1 MANRKTPRSS
11 RPAGTALVRVAGN
24 SNPALPRIGK
34 YEMTAEIGHGT
45 RIKAFQAFDPAM
57 GRPVTLKILTDVAD
71 TKMAERFRRDVSG
84 VANAGTGSL
93 VAVYELGEHVG
104 LPFATFQYLGDET
117 LRLAIDSRRPLTLF
131 QKVLAMWQIAEGLQA
146 AYSAGLGYVG
156 LRPSGVVL
164 AERVAKIQ
172 DFGVVRLA
180 GDGQDE
186 EAFYRA
192 PEQLAGRFRPDSL
205 CDIFAFGVV
214 YYEFLMG
221 SRPFST
227 ERGVP
232 NETGSS
238 RNQRP
243 SIRERLP
250 ECPEALERLVYR
262 ALETDRELRYQTWD
276 DIQYDADPI
285 LRDLK
290 RSYTAGLLADVA
302 RLMEAQDLDSAQS
315 LVREILELDPDNPNA
330 YRLRTEL
337 RGRIDRRAVEVRVD
351 ALLRD
356 ADLEVAASRLG
367 RAVELLE
374 AAARLDQA
382 SSEVKSR
389 LEQTR
394 ARLAQSERSS
404 ALIAQ
409 AEQLFDQ
416 QRLAEAHD
424 KASEAVASDP
434 QNAPARKWLETI
446 DAALRR
452 QEKDTAIEEDLARA
466 KSLLLEEAFDDALT
480 ILTDLRDQCPD
491 SEEIRQWLEHVE
503 TQKAKAER
511 QARLEAQRQSVGSLV
526 AQGRIADAV
535 PLLEQLTAEF
545 PEDEPLSTLL
555 LEAREQMERD
565 ARVATAVRTALDEAQ
580 WLADSQRLDLAAQL
594 LRAKAAEFP
603 NDPSVASRLA
613 AIEELL
619 PGWEKSRLVQD
630 ALGRARDLEQS
641 QQWSVALAVLEEAL
655 QIDPSSKDALEAA
668 ERLRTRLREQER
680 RRKLQRRLD
689 AIGQKVAAEAW
700 PQALSLLEAAQAE
713 FPGESEIEA
722 LLPQVR
728 DGLRRAESERVAAEV
743 RQSLA
748 DDEIEQAEQILLEG
762 AESLP
767 EASRRALEQELEAK
781 RKFRDEW
788 RTAQVLFGRRQF
800 QQAEEILIRL
810 AAPNRPDVE
819 ALLEKVREATAAT
832 EEDLLYQRGREKA
845 LKLIQKQEF
854 QQASDLLRS
863 LLSLFPADPILE
875 RDLWSIPGG
884 QRIPSKHK
892 VQRPS
897 SDRPPATAQRYDEEW
912 RRPGR
917 ERPPAAPSGSS
928 SRISN
933 VGSPRWAASAA
944 AALLVLV
951 SASAAVWR
959 LSHSGSPAAKPVS
972 VTQAAPSALRSAPE
986 PDAPVQSPASVPPGA
1001 YTVRPEPLDAAPVE
1015 EKPATKPVPPQ
1026 PRRSF
1031 VPPPLNTNPPE
1042 DSAAL
1047 LLPPPNADPTS
1058 VRQAPA
1064 LPVAVGEPPRVVP
1077 PPESPKNDPGAG
1089 TGPKASSGG
1098 KYVPAKLLS
1107 RPLPILPAIA
1117 KQRGL
1122 YGVVTL
1128 SATVDKQGAVSN
1140 VKVVSG
1146 YPALGAAARDAVLKS
1161 RYQPATLDGQPIES
1175 SIQIEVSFERK

>member
-71 TKMAERFRRDVSG
+71 ARMAEQFRRDVSE

-192 PEQLAGRFRPDSL
+192 PEQLAGRFPPDSL

-221 SRPFST
+221 TRPFST
-227 ERGVP
+227 EPAVP
-232 NETGSS
+232 NEAGSS
-238 RNQRP
+238 RYQPPP
-243 SIRERLP
+243 SLRQRLP
-250 ECPEALERLVYR
+250 ECPEALERLVFR

-302 RLMEAQDLDSAQS
+302 RLMEAQDLDSGQK

-367 RAVELLE
+367 RAVEILE

-382 SSEVKSR
+382 SSEVTSR

-394 ARLAQSERSS
+394 ARLAQSENSS

-409 AEQLFDQ
+409 AERLFDE

-434 QNAPARKWLETI
+434 QNAAARNLLETI

-452 QEKDTAIEEDLARA
+452 QERDTAIEEDLARA
-466 KSLLLEEAFDDALT
+466 KSLLLEEAFGDALI
-480 ILTDLRDQCPD
+480 ILAGLRDECPD

-503 TQKAKAER
+503 MQKAKAER
-511 QARLEAQRQSVGSLV
+511 QAHLEAQRQSVGSLV
-526 AQGRIADAV
+526 AQGRLADAV

-545 PEDEPLSTLL
+545 PEDEPLSALL
-555 LEAREQMERD
+555 LEAREQMEQD
-565 ARVATAVRTALDEAQ
+565 ARVAAAVRTALDEAQ

-680 RRKLQRRLD
+680 RRKLLRRLD

-713 FPGESEIEA
+713 FPGESEFEA
-722 LLPQVR
+722 LVPQVR
-728 DGLRRAESERVAAEV
+728 DGLRRAESERVGAEV
-743 RQSLA
+743 RQALA

-781 RKFRDEW
+781 RKYRDEW

-800 QQAEEILIRL
+800 QQAEEILTRL

-845 LKLIQKQEF
+845 LKLIQKQDF

-875 RDLWSIPGG
+875 RDLRSIPGG

-892 VQRPS
+892 VQRPA

-912 RRPGR
+912 MRPGR
-917 ERPPAAPSGSS
+917 EQPPAGPSGSP

-944 AALLVLV
+944 AALLILV

-959 LSHSGSPAAKPVS
+959 LSHNGSPAAKPVS
-972 VTQAAPSALRSAPE
+972 VTQAAPSAPRSAPE
-986 PDAPVQSPASVPPGA
+986 QDAPVQSPASVPPGA
-1001 YTVRPEPLDAAPVE
+1001 YTVRPEPLGAAPVE

-1031 VPPPLNTNPPE
+1031 VPPPLNANPPE
-1042 DSAAL
+1042 DSSAL
-1047 LLPPPNADPTS
+1047 LLPPPNADS
-1058 VRQAPA
+1058 AVRPALA
-1064 LPVAVGEPPRVVP
+1064 LPVVVGEPPRVVP
-1077 PPESPKNDPGAG
+1077 PPESPRNDPGAV
-1089 TGPKASSGG
+1089 TSPKAPSGG
-1098 KYVPAKLLS
+1098 KYMPAKLLS
-1107 RPLPILPAIA
+1107 RPLPILPALA

>member
-71 TKMAERFRRDVSG
+71 ATMAERFRRDVSG

-192 PEQLAGRFRPDSL
+192 PEQLAGQFPPDSL

-221 SRPFST
+221 TRPFSI

-232 NETGSS
+232 DETGSS
-238 RNQRP
+238 PNQRP
-243 SIRERLP
+243 SLRERLP

-337 RGRIDRRAVEVRVD
+337 RGRIDRRAVQVRVE

-367 RAVELLE
+367 RGVELLE

-416 QRLAEAHD
+416 RRLAEAHD

-434 QNAPARKWLETI
+434 QNAAARNWLKKI
-446 DAALRR
+446 DTALRR
-452 QEKDTAIEEDLARA
+452 QQKDTAIEEDLARA

-480 ILTDLRDQCPD
+480 ILTGLRDECPD
-491 SEEIRQWLEHVE
+491 SEEIRQWREHVE

-545 PEDEPLSTLL
+545 PEDEPLSALL

-565 ARVATAVRTALDEAQ
+565 ARIAAAVRTALDEAQ

-680 RRKLQRRLD
+680 RRKLLRRLD

-713 FPGESEIEA
+713 FPGESEFEV
-722 LLPQVR
+722 LLPQIR
-728 DGLRRAESERVAAEV
+728 AGLRRAESERVTAEV

-781 RKFRDEW
+781 RKYRDEW

-845 LKLIQKQEF
+845 LKLIQKQDF

-863 LLSLFPADPILE
+863 LLSLFPTDPILE
-875 RDLWSIPGG
+875 RDLKSIPGG

-892 VQRPS
+892 VQRPA

-912 RRPGR
+912 MRPGR
-917 ERPPAAPSGSS
+917 EQPPAGPSGSP

-972 VTQAAPSALRSAPE
+972 VTQAAPSAPRSV
-986 PDAPVQSPASVPPGA
+986 PDAPVQSPASVPPEA
-1001 YTVRPEPLDAAPVE
+1001 YTVRPEPLGAAPVE
-1015 EKPATKPVPPQ
+1015 EKPATKPVPPE

-1031 VPPPLNTNPPE
+1031 VPPPLNASPPA
-1042 DSAAL
+1042 DSSAL

-1058 VRQAPA
+1058 VRPAPA
-1064 LPVAVGEPPRVVP
+1064 LPVVVGEPPRVVP
-1077 PPESPKNDPGAG
+1077 PPESPKNDTAAV
-1089 TGPKASSGG
+1089 TGPKAPSGG
-1098 KYVPAKLLS
+1098 KYMPAKLLS

-1140 VKVVSG
+1140 AKVVSG

-1175 SIQIEVSFERK
+1175 PIQIEVSFERK